1 MSKLHSI
8 EILTYLLANSN
19 NSLAYKC
26 AYSIEILAYQYMF
39 AIFLDTSCVCVIQE
53 PKRWLFF
60 SGSNVKDFVFPF
72 VGLKFFSMV
81 C

>member
-1 MSKLHSI
+1 MYVHVLATH
-8 EILTYLLANSN
+8 TYLLANSK
-19 NSLAYKC
+19 NSLAYKY

-53 PKRWLFF
+53 PKRWLLF
-60 SGSNVKDFVFPF
+60 SSSNVKDFVFPF